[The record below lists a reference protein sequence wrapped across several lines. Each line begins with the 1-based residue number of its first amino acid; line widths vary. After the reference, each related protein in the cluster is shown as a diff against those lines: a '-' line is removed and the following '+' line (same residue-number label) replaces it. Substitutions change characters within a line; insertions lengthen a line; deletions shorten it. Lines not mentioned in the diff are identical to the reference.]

1 MFVGHYAAGLAL
13 KKVEKNAPLGLLFL
27 AVQFVD
33 ILFFPFAV
41 LGIERFKIVE
51 HYTASTHF
59 VLEYMPFTHSL
70 VASVLWAAAV
80 YLFIRFFPFKWKG
93 NRKRIALVVAIAVLS
108 HWFLDLIVHTPDLP
122 LFTDASPKLGFG
134 LWNNAVATYL
144 LEAILL
150 LIGLRLY
157 LTENQGTTFWG
168 KYGMVLFV
176 GLMLIVNAVN
186 IFGPPLGATISA
198 MAASALFFYVAF
210 AGVAHW
216 LEKQRSA

>member
-41 LGIERFKIVE
+41 LGIERFKIV
-51 HYTASTHF
+51 
-59 VLEYMPFTHSL
+59 
-70 VASVLWAAAV
+70 
-80 YLFIRFFPFKWKG
+80 
-93 NRKRIALVVAIAVLS
+93 
-108 HWFLDLIVHTPDLP
+108 
-122 LFTDASPKLGFG
+122 DASPKLGFG

-186 IFGPPLGATISA
+186 IFGPPLGATVTA

-210 AGVAHW
+210 AGVAYW
-216 LEKQRSA
+216 LDKQRSE

>member
-1 MFVGHYAAGLAL
+1 M
-13 KKVEKNAPLGLLFL
+13 
-27 AVQFVD
+27 
-33 ILFFPFAV
+33 
-41 LGIERFKIVE
+41 VE

-59 VLEYMPFTHSL
+59 VLEYMPFMHSP
-70 VASVLWAAAV
+70 VASVPWTAAV

-108 HWFLDLIVHTPDLP
+108 HWFLDLIVHTPGLP
-122 LFTDASPKLGFG
+122 VSTDASPKLGFG

-157 LTENQGTTFWG
+157 VTENQGTTFWG
-168 KYGMVLFV
+168 RYGMVFFI

-186 IFGPPLGATISA
+186 IFPRPLGSTVTA
-198 MAASALFFYVAF
+198 MAASAMFFTLRLPAWHTGWIKSGANRGIISVMVLRSLFPVAY
-210 AGVAHW
+210 H
-216 LEKQRSA
+216 